1 MTKITL
7 EYKIQWGHKEGL
19 AGSCR
24 TRGVFSIHP
33 ACLYS
38 RSILP
43 AQGVRSEEGLHMH
56 RSIASSAFLS
66 DLVLMT

>member
-7 EYKIQWGHKEGL
+7 EYKAQWGHEEGL

-24 TRGVFSIHP
+24 TLGMPPLYP

-43 AQGVRSEEGLHMH
+43 AHAVRSEEGPYMH
-56 RSIASSAFLS
+56 HSIASSAFLS